1 MNKITRKEA
10 AEFVWEYKRL
20 GLIDTYK
27 LGYCCYQDDGIS
39 KYDMIELGVNC
50 GVYGWNF
57 TLYYS
62 PENKTMYCNS
72 YRNAPVVKF

>member
-1 MNKITRKEA
+1 MSKITRKEA
-10 AEFVWEYKRL
+10 AALVWEYKRL
-20 GLIDTYK
+20 GLIERYK
-27 LGYCCYQDDGIS
+27 VGYCCYQDDGVS
-39 KYDMIELGVNC
+39 KFDMIELGYNR

-72 YRNAPVVKF
+72 YRNAPAIKF